1 VKFLLGGK
9 GFTLKGNICRKDEPR
24 QFYAIKFIDLSAE
37 EKKLIKGFV
46 DETVAKYQEMK

>member
-9 GFTLKGNICRKDEPR
+9 EFSLKGNICRKDETR
-24 QFYAIKFIDLSAE
+24 QFYAIKFVDLSAE
-37 EKKLIKGFV
+37 EKKRIKLFV